1 MQCNHP
7 QSHHYHIMIRIFI
20 LNIFTFQDSSR
31 CFLNK
36 RNVRQGFVLHTR
48 SHLDCCGT
56 LSTMAMTA
64 IRKQDNHHH
73 PFLFIVIIVT
83 ILSTTDITTTTI
95 SSADSAPCNSRRLP
109 WTSYQLCA
117 LLRHQSSY
125 HWALIMTMTQGK

>member
-64 IRKQDNHHH
+64 ISKQDHHHH
-73 PFLFIVIIVT
+73 PFLIIVT
-83 ILSTTDITTTTI
+83 ILSTTSIITT
-95 SSADSAPCNSRRLP
+95 S
-109 WTSYQLCA
+109 TSTL
-117 LLRHQSSY
+117 
-125 HWALIMTMTQGK
+125 